1 MKKTLLMSGLASVLL
16 LGACSGE
23 EEAQPGAG
31 IDEPEVD
38 TEDADT
44 ATSQSEASSEAEN
57 NHLRGDALTYEN
69 AENILGV
76 DLSNASEDLM
86 EFASNTQS
94 DLYVDIDNY
103 IYYKKLKAYTTEKAN
118 ENGTLNFEHE
128 GYEETI
134 NMLLIEDDQGTVSLA
149 VIGEEINGTDRELYS
164 GLTHDI
170 TTDTMQQL
178 STSEV
183 YGKALGGMY
192 QPNTRHQGLVTA
204 ELEFP
209 NELPT
214 EVNVQFEDVF
224 FA

>member
-57 NHLRGDALTYEN
+57 NHLRWDALTYDN

-86 EFASNTQS
+86 EFASNT
-94 DLYVDIDNY
+94 
-103 IYYKKLKAYTTEKAN
+103 
-118 ENGTLNFEHE
+118 
-128 GYEETI
+128 
-134 NMLLIEDDQGTVSLA
+134 
-149 VIGEEINGTDRELYS
+149 
-164 GLTHDI
+164 
-170 TTDTMQQL
+170 
-178 STSEV
+178 
-183 YGKALGGMY
+183 
-192 QPNTRHQGLVTA
+192 
-204 ELEFP
+204 
-209 NELPT
+209 
-214 EVNVQFEDVF
+214 
-224 FA
+224 

>member
-1 MKKTLLMSGLASVLL
+1 MSGLASVLL

-31 IDEPEVD
+31 IDEPEVE

-44 ATSQSEASSEAEN
+44 ATSQSEVEN
-57 NHLRGDALTYEN
+57 NQLGWDALTYEN

-86 EFASNTQS
+86 EFASNPES

-103 IYYKKLKAYTTEKAN
+103 TYYKKLKTYTTEKAD

-134 NMLLIEDDQGTVSLA
+134 NMLLIEDDQGTISLA

-170 TTDTMQQL
+170 TTDTMEQL
-178 STSEV
+178 S
-183 YGKALGGMY
+183 
-192 QPNTRHQGLVTA
+192 HI
-204 ELEFP
+204 
-209 NELPT
+209 
-214 EVNVQFEDVF
+214 
-224 FA
+224 